1 MPTARGIRRWKGLD
15 FKSVVKR
22 LVGDSTLWFRFTPIL
37 REHRWSGVPS
47 RFPFSRMPLC
57 HPGTLNLPI
66 IELSL
71 GFEPRPHGTAV
82 RWSFNFSIF
91 DKWKIIRD

>member
-47 RFPFSRMPLC
+47 RFPLLENASLPPRHFTFTNNQAFS
-57 HPGTLNLPI
+57 G
-66 IELSL
+66 
-71 GFEPRPHGTAV
+71 
-82 RWSFNFSIF
+82 
-91 DKWKIIRD
+91 IRTQTPWYSSQVVL